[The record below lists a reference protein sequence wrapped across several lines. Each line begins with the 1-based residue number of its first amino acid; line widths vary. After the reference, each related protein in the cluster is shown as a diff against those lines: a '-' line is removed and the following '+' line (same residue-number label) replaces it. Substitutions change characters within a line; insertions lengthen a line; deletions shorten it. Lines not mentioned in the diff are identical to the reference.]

1 MLISS
6 PNMYLLSLNTRQRNL
21 TNIITFN
28 TMQFTLNYFH
38 VLSHYFCIKQN
49 TKNSLSLMVLT
60 TFLLI
65 PFAFL
70 FTLPFTLNKE

>member
-1 MLISS
+1 
-6 PNMYLLSLNTRQRNL
+6 
-21 TNIITFN
+21 
-28 TMQFTLNYFH
+28 MQFTLNYFH
-38 VLSHYFCIKQN
+38 VLSHYFCFKQN
-49 TKNSLSLMVLT
+49 TKNSLFLMVLT